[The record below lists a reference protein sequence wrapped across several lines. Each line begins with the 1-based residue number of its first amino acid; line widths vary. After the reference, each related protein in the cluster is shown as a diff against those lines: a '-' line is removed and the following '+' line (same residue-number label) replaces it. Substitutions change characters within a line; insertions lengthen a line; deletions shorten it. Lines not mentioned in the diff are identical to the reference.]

1 MYPKL
6 EGRFLQVGGMSFA
19 FDPSKPPLQRVDARF
34 VRVGDQYLE
43 LNATYRVVTK
53 AYMLAGKDGFD
64 VLKKAKILV
73 SLLSFSYYLYRVVNK
88 FGFRLTKKTVCH

>member
-1 MYPKL
+1 MNAGEDLLAALENGVCMYPKL
-6 EGRFLQVGGMSFA
+6 EGRFLQVGGLSFA

-43 LNATYRVVTK
+43 LNAKYRMVTK

-64 VLKKAKILV
+64 VLKKTKVLV
-73 SLLSFSYYLYRVVNK
+73 SRTATFI
-88 FGFRLTKKTVCH
+88 